1 MSKYRNRKTV
11 FDGITFDSVA
21 EARYYQKLKAME
33 NDGLVSDI
41 RRQVAYQLL
50 PDLYEE
56 HEVQL
61 KTKTKT
67 VRKRIQQG
75 TKYVADFVYTDTTT
89 GETKVV
95 DVKGVR
101 TKEYLL
107 KKKMM
112 RCLLGITIIE
122 V

>member
-1 MSKYRNRKTV
+1 MSKYHNRKTV

-21 EARYYQKLKAME
+21 EAQYYQKLKAME
-33 NDGLVSDI
+33 NDGVVSDI

-56 HEVQL
+56 YEVQL

-67 VRKRIQQG
+67 IRKRVQQG
-75 TKYVADFVYTDTTT
+75 TKYIADFVYTDRAT

>member
-21 EARYYQKLKAME
+21 EAQYYQKLKAME
-33 NDGLVSDI
+33 NDGVVSDI

-67 VRKRIQQG
+67 VRKRVQQG
-75 TKYVADFVYTDTTT
+75 TKYIADFVYTDRAT